1 VDYEYSSINYRGFDF
16 ANHWC
21 EYAADYSTE
30 MPHLLDFSR
39 LPDIREQ
46 NIFLTAYLKK
56 QYEIEGLKNVS
67 NVKFLED
74 LNALRKEADYCMVLS
89 HLFWG
94 LWGLIQAAHSS
105 IEFDYFEYALQRFDQ
120 AKKLL
125 RDQSIFKT

>member
-1 VDYEYSSINYRGFDF
+1 MNYRGFDI

-21 EYAADYSTE
+21 EYSADYTTE
-30 MPHLLDFSR
+30 TPHLLDFTR
-39 LPDIREQ
+39 LPDIKEQ
-46 NIFLTAYLKK
+46 NNFLSAYLRK

-74 LNALRKEADYCMVLS
+74 LNSLRREADNCMVLS

-105 IEFDYFEYALQRFDQ
+105 IEFDYFEYAMQRFDQ
-120 AKKLL
+120 AMRIL
-125 RDQSIFKT
+125 RDQGVYKI